1 MKTLHIFSITLL
13 AGFAACGA
21 AQAADAAHGQKIFAE
36 CAACHSAAKGPSG
49 VGPSLYGV
57 FGRKAGTL
65 DDFRFSPA
73 MKRANIVWSR
83 ETLES
88 YIADPQKAIPTNR
101 MPFGGIPDA
110 QNRADLLDYMEQTFK

>member
-1 MKTLHIFSITLL
+1 MKISRIFSMTLL
-13 AGFAACGA
+13 AGFAACGP

-36 CAACHSAAKGPSG
+36 CAACHSAAKAPSG

-88 YIADPQKAIPTNR
+88 YIADPQKAIPANR